1 MLFASCKKEPE
12 VISGNTAMADPT
24 VSLTQIRQF
33 VQKVYLATAG
43 VTPSDS
49 LMNEQIRILAL
60 SNCSRDARV
69 AFVDKLMYSPEAMEN
84 YYAVKNEQLL
94 DGPEAEDIENMIE
107 DIRNEINDPA
117 NVVDVTRLSLE
128 LSRME
133 ELRDARQE
141 FKSGTINMVEVERR
155 MTATRM
161 FQWVN
166 GSGETWVQAVFNF
179 FLLRMPTDAELENAS
194 SMLYGSPGVLFL
206 QTGTSDIDFLQIF
219 FTSRSFYEGQVR
231 ELFRNNL
238 YREPSSN
245 ELLEYTNDFSSH
257 KNHLTTMRKIFLSN
271 EYLRG
276 Y

>member
-1 MLFASCKKEPE
+1 
-12 VISGNTAMADPT
+12 MADPT